1 VLTGGEPVHL
11 RQLQEKRRVRGIAKG
26 AGAAAQLDDSAR
38 ERWER
43 LRNWRADIAKEHGVP
58 AYVVFHDA
66 TLAEIAHERPA
77 TIAALSRISGVGA
90 RKLERYGA
98 DLLALLRD

>member
-1 VLTGGEPVHL
+1 L
-11 RQLQEKRRVRGIAKG
+11 RQLQEKRRVRSMAKG
-26 AGAAAQLDDSAR
+26 SGAAAQLDASAQ

-43 LRNWRADIAKEHGVP
+43 LRNWRAAIAKEHGVP

-66 TLAEIAHERPA
+66 TLTELARVCPS
-77 TIAALSRISGVGA
+77 TTDALSRISGVGA

-98 DLLALLRD
+98 DLLALLRA